1 METRELKIQKQARF
15 SKKRSWWSYRGE
27 AAMCCPR
34 VGLALCLLL
43 HLSLWVVMR
52 GGSVYGLVDACGGWR
67 EKQCESY
74 LGDNVI
80 Y

>member
-34 VGLALCLLL
+34 VGLALCVLLRS
-43 HLSLWVVMR
+43 SLWVVVR
-52 GGSVYGLVDACGGWR
+52 GGSVCGLVDSCGCWR
-67 EKQCESY
+67 EKQYESS